1 MSASPFDITAELE
14 AIGVRVNSPKR
25 RGRPPKHASD
35 AARQAA
41 YRERKGGRSITVVLD
56 DELGAAFDA
65 YMERQHR
72 DGNATLTKSD
82 AIAKLLRTQL
92 LRKR

>member
-14 AIGVRVNSPKR
+14 ALGVRLSAPK
-25 RGRPPKHASD
+25 RGRPAKYSSD
-35 AARQAA
+35 AERQAA
-41 YRERKGGRSITVVLD
+41 YRARKGGRSITVVLD

-65 YMERQHR
+65 YIARQHR
-72 DGNATLTKSD
+72 DGNAALTKSE